1 MDMVNIDLK
10 DKLDALSVKT
20 LQNFSTQL
28 GEDITDIK
36 NDDDA
41 IIARLMQNHE
51 DGILYTLLAAQ
62 NKSDYGE
69 KSPVFSL

>member
-41 IIARLMQNHE
+41 IIARLMQNQRFR
-51 DGILYTLLAAQ
+51 L
-62 NKSDYGE
+62 NC
-69 KSPVFSL
+69 